1 MDIVNMC
8 REISCIYTSLC
19 HQVVFELCFAK
30 YLLSSKYFHYFLTK
44 NSAIKVVK
52 CLETLLCCVD
62 YHGRKTR
69 KFVYGDGS
77 FFEKDLSDFLPMISK
92 QNLNYILHIV
102 FHLLACFSAA
112 IPFEQA

>member
-30 YLLSSKYFHYFLTK
+30 YLLSSKYFHYFFNK

-52 CLETLLCCVD
+52 CLETLLAVWTITVGK
-62 YHGRKTR
+62 HVSLFMVMVHFRER
-69 KFVYGDGS
+69 FV
-77 FFEKDLSDFLPMISK
+77 
-92 QNLNYILHIV
+92 
-102 FHLLACFSAA
+102 
-112 IPFEQA
+112 